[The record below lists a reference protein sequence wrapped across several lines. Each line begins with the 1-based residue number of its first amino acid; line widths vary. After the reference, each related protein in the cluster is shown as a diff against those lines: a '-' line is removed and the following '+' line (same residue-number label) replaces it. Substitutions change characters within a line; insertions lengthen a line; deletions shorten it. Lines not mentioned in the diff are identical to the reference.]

1 MRSTR
6 KRLRP
11 EAVSGNPEPPALRS
25 VTRSAWGRGH
35 QGARCGGA
43 TGGRPLPAE
52 RGGGP
57 GPAHAAGGGRRAA
70 GGGARRPEEGRLP
83 LASRRDARRCGCKT
97 ARRAPADCSE
107 VGVRG
112 GALSSRPPPAR
123 PGRGLRRR
131 RRRRGWARARGPPSA
146 PLALPARHPHGYPHV
161 SPRSRPTAP
170 PPRHPALPHSPR
182 SSLRGTLRSPHGHPS
197 PLSGARLSTQQ
208 PLSHPGT
215 PRTRIPPAQ
224 PPHSHPRSRPPAAP

>member
-1 MRSTR
+1 MQSTR
-6 KRLRP
+6 KRPRP
-11 EAVSGNPEPPALRS
+11 EAVSGNPAPPARRS
-25 VTRSAWGRGH
+25 VTRSAWGIGH
-35 QGARCGGA
+35 QGARCGARREGA
-43 TGGRPLPAE
+43 PCRLSAEAAPA
-52 RGGGP
+52 RP
-57 GPAHAAGGGRRAA
+57 GPRGRRQAAGGRRRA
-70 GGGARRPEEGRLP
+70 GGARRPEEGRLP

-146 PLALPARHPHGYPHV
+146 PLELPARHPHGYPHV

-170 PPRHPALPHSPR
+170 TLPPPRHPRHPHHDIPR
-182 SSLRGTLRSPHGHPS
+182 SHTLRAPRFAAPCA
-197 PLSGARLSTQQ
+197 PLTD
-208 PLSHPGT
+208 
-215 PRTRIPPAQ
+215 IPPY
-224 PPHSHPRSRPPAAP
+224 